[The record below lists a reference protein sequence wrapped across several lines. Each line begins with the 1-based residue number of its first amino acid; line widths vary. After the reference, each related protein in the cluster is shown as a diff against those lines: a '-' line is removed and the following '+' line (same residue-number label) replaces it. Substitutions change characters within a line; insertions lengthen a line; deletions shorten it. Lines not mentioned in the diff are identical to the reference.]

1 MDPTKFDKRT
11 IERNLKSGVI
21 SQKEYDKYLAKLPD
35 LAEESENIDVP
46 LYPWEV
52 EEAERKAAEEA
63 EQKALE
69 DAEQEAGEHGEP
81 GDASDG
87 ASGEPN
93 SLDAT

>member
-11 IERNLKSGVI
+11 IERNLKSGAI

-35 LAEESENIDVP
+35 LAEDSEIIDVP

-63 EQKALE
+63 EQQALE
-69 DAEQEAGEHGEP
+69 AAEQEANGDTVGGESAGGIP
-81 GDASDG
+81 DG
-87 ASGEPN
+87 PN
-93 SLDAT
+93 SPSAT

>member
-11 IERNLKSGVI
+11 IERNLKSGAI
-21 SQKEYDKYLAKLPD
+21 SQKEYDKYLTKLPD
-35 LAEESENIDVP
+35 LGEESEIIDVP

-69 DAEQEAGEHGEP
+69 EAEQGAGEDGEAG
-81 GDASDG
+81 DAAD
-87 ASGEPN
+87 AAPEAPN
-93 SLDAT
+93 SPDAT

>member
-11 IERNLKSGVI
+11 IERNLKSGAI
-21 SQKEYDKYLAKLPD
+21 SQKEYDKYLAKLQD

-63 EQKALE
+63 EQKAQE
-69 DAEQEAGEHGEP
+69 EAEQEAGGDGES
-81 GDASDG
+81 GDVPDG
-87 ASGEPN
+87 TAETQHSP
-93 SLDAT
+93 DAT

>member
-11 IERNLKSGVI
+11 IERNLKSGTI

-35 LAEESENIDVP
+35 LAEDSENIDVP

-69 DAEQEAGEHGEP
+69 EAEQEAGEDAEP
-81 GDASDG
+81 GDVPDG
-87 ASGEPN
+87 AAEEPN
-93 SLDAT
+93 SPDAT